1 MPPSTGTILISKKE
15 FETIYLEHY
24 ERLYG
29 LAFTYLK
36 EMEEAKEVVQ
46 QVFAKLYE
54 KLPKLEITQS
64 LDGYLNTAVRNTCL
78 NELKR
83 KRPDVEL
90 EEQTEEEHFDE
101 TYHLEQAE
109 EELRIWKAIEALPPK
124 CKRIF
129 MLSRFDQMKNA
140 EIAEQLDISKRTVE
154 TQISLALKNLRA
166 KLLSLLFS
174 GVL

>member
-1 MPPSTGTILISKKE
+1 MPPSERTISISKKE
-15 FETIYLEHY
+15 FETVYLQHY

-36 EMEEAKEVVQ
+36 EIEEAKEVVQ

-54 KLPKLEITQS
+54 KLNGLEITQS
-64 LDGYLNTAVRNTCL
+64 LESYLNTAVRNTCL

-83 KRPDVEL
+83 KRPDAGL
-90 EEQTEEEHFDE
+90 EEHVEEQHFEE
-101 TYHLEQAE
+101 TQHLEQAE

-124 CKRIF
+124 CKHIF
-129 MLSRFDQMKNA
+129 MLSRFDQMKNS

-154 TQISLALKNLRA
+154 TQISLALKNLRS

-174 GVL
+174 SIL